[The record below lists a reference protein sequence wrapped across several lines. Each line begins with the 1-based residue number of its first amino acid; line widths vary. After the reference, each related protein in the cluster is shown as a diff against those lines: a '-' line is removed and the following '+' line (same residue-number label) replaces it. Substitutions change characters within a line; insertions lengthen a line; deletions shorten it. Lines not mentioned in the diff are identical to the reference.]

1 MKFRLFTLTTSYS
14 ICYSITQEHL
24 IVRVITFFQTIMKE
38 GDNMSKKN
46 CLIFILLIII
56 ILLIVVILSK

>member
-1 MKFRLFTLTTSYS
+1 MLTISYP

-24 IVRVITFFQTIMKE
+24 VVMVITFFQTIMKE
-38 GDNMSKKN
+38 GDNMSKKDF
-46 CLIFILLIII
+46 LIFILLIII